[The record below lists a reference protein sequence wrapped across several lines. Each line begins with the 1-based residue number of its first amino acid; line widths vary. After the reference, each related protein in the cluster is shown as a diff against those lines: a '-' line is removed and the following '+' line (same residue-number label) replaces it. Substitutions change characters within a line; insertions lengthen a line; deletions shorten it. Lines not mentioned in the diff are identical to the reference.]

1 MPINFNVNCIFIF
14 LREKISVYNKI
25 HKIVQSHRN
34 AQNAQQMCSERNSY
48 STRNYLTEF
57 LFFIPSFFSFFLHT
71 EHSYLSKGGI
81 CVSKFHVK
89 VKCGFA
95 KSVAVFKLIKK
106 TKQHPYKAA
115 LINQRRMYWQVLL
128 ILFISNQYSD
138 FIFFSNWIILKFKV
152 KCKQDGLSRT

>member
-57 LFFIPSFFSFFLHT
+57 LFFIPSFFHFFFHT

-106 TKQHPYKAA
+106 QTNNILTKLHWSISVECIDKCF
-115 LINQRRMYWQVLL
+115 W
-128 ILFISNQYSD
+128 FISFQTSTVTL
-138 FIFFSNWIILKFKV
+138 FFFPTESF
-152 KCKQDGLSRT
+152 

>member
-57 LFFIPSFFSFFLHT
+57 LFFIPSFFHFFFLHT

-95 KSVAVFKLIKK
+95 KSVAVFKLIIKK
-106 TKQHPYKAA
+106 KKKHPYKAA

-128 ILFISNQYSD
+128 IHFIWNQYGD
-138 FIFFSNWIILKFKV
+138 FIFFPQLNHFKV
-152 KCKQDGLSRT
+152 QSEM